1 MLLCVPFCLF
11 PVGITDLVDVLAV
24 VHPAAAKWKEIG
36 LTLRI
41 NPDELDKISGD
52 ADAGLRA
59 VLALWLRGN
68 GGDRTW
74 EFLCEVLRHPLV
86 GRRDLAKKIQYL
98 CM

>member
-1 MLLCVPFCLF
+1 M
-11 PVGITDLVDVLAV
+11 VDVLAV
-24 VHPAAAKWKEIG
+24 VHPAAAKWRDIG

-41 NPDELDKISGD
+41 NPDELDKIDGD

-59 VLALWLRGN
+59 VLAMWLRGN

-74 EFLCEVLRHPLV
+74 EFLCEVLQCRLV
-86 GRRDLAKKIQYL
+86 GRRDLAKKIKEQYL